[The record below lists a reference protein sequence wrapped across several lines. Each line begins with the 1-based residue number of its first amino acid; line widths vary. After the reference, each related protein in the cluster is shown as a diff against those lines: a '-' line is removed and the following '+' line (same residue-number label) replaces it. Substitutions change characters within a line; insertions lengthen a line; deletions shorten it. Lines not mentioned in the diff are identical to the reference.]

1 LSFACDD
8 ARGLIV
14 DKFKWLELMARI
26 GLDDNIR
33 TYNELLSNYNQKHRH
48 YHNVNHITAVLA
60 SLDKAKQLAN
70 DHDAL
75 EIALWFHDAIYKPF
89 SSTNELDSAN
99 WASTFLE
106 HNGASKQLSSKVHVL
121 IMATLHDAIPID
133 SDEKLIADIDLSI
146 LGSSPKMYDW
156 FESCIRKEYKLVPI
170 LIYRK
175 KRKEILTSF
184 LERDRIYS
192 HDYFHEK
199 LENNARANI
208 TNAIQNL

>member
-1 LSFACDD
+1 MEKS
-8 ARGLIV
+8 
-14 DKFKWLELMARI
+14 KWLALMSRV
-26 GLDDNIR
+26 GFTDNLC
-33 TYNELLSNYNQKHRH
+33 TYNELLSNYNEKHRH
-48 YHNVNHITAVLA
+48 YHNVNHINAVLEH
-60 SLDKAKQLAN
+60 LVQAKHLAN
-70 DHDAL
+70 DYDAL

-99 WASTFLE
+99 WGSKFLQR
-106 HNGASKQLSSKVHVL
+106 NGASKELSTKVHTL
-121 IMATLHDAIPID
+121 IMATLHNVMPKDN
-133 SDEKLIADIDLSI
+133 DEKLIVDIDLSI
-146 LGSSPKMYDW
+146 LGSSPETYNQ
-156 FESCIRKEYKLVPI
+156 FESWIRKEYKLVPI

-192 HDYFHEK
+192 HDYFYVN